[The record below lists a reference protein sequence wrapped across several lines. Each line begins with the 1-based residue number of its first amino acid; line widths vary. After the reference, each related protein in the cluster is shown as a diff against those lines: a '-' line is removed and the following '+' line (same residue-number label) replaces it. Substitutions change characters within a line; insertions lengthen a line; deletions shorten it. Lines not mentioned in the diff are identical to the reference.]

1 MNSLLDSNN
10 VKYIIGV
17 LIIIVILYMIMQP
30 VPPNT
35 MSVPPNT
42 MSVPPNTMS
51 VPPNTMSQNP
61 IPLTLDQQYKNIIQ
75 ELESINSRIN
85 TAKYHIDHNSP
96 NKINLINYLN
106 QLYIRQDQLSSQQAI
121 LNDKLKNNM
130 SQL

>member
-30 VPPNT
+30 
-35 MSVPPNT
+35 
-42 MSVPPNTMS
+42 VPPNTMS

>member
-30 VPPNT
+30 VT
-35 MSVPPNT
+35 PNT

>member
-30 VPPNT
+30 VL
-35 MSVPPNT
+35 
-42 MSVPPNTMS
+42 PNTMS

>member
-30 VPPNT
+30 VL
-35 MSVPPNT
+35 PNT